1 MANGTASYTGGGSM
15 SDDSVAYLWVAA
27 YGALETAAAFT
38 WDPALVPSQR

>member
-1 MANGTASYTGGGSM
+1 M
-15 SDDSVAYLWVAA
+15 SDDSIAA